1 MVGGSTV
8 VTLDLT
14 SQPNFVSV
22 ATGNGISPA
31 AIAPGAL
38 GGDPLAFTF
47 PITSVSATNIL
58 HTGGISLTEGGTVLE
73 LLNFDINLTEL
84 TVFGSAVLNGDALG
98 ILPLFTVNGSTLALG
113 LTGGAADALNSVF
126 GAVDP
131 AFTAGLSVGTASFTA
146 VPEPGSLALLGLGLA
161 GLAFSRR
168 RKAA

>member
-8 VTLDLT
+8 VTLDLP

-22 ATGNGISPA
+22 ATGNGIGPA

-58 HTGGISLTEGGTVLE
+58 HSGGISLTQGTKVLE
-73 LLNFDINLTEL
+73 LLDFDIDLAQFI
-84 TVFGSAVLNGDALG
+84 VFGTGILNGDSLG
-98 ILPLFTVNGSTLALG
+98 SLPLFTVNSDLSLV
-113 LTGGAADALNSVF
+113 LTEGAAGALNSVF
-126 GAVDP
+126 GATNP